1 LPEEMF
7 LTDVELMKFVGLELD
22 SMILNS
28 LNLKIIILL
37 FIIYSYISFCEKWN
51 WYIMYVLQTGKLF
64 SL

>member
-1 LPEEMF
+1 M
-7 LTDVELMKFVGLELD
+7 V
-22 SMILNS
+22 LNS

-37 FIIYSYISFCEKWN
+37 LIVYSYITFYDKWN